1 MLSKKNIIII
11 IITIAIV
18 SGAIYIIKNK
28 IENFT
33 GIGKVFSFH
42 ANPQP
47 KCNPENDCFGGSYV
61 KYGFGGNPP
70 FKYDKRKRNFKMTL
84 N

>member
-28 IENFT
+28 IEM
-33 GIGKVFSFH
+33 
-42 ANPQP
+42 
-47 KCNPENDCFGGSYV
+47 PE
-61 KYGFGGNPP
+61 
-70 FKYDKRKRNFKMTL
+70 
-84 N
+84 

>member
-61 KYGFGGNPP
+61 KYGFGGNPH
-70 FKYDKRKRNFKMTL
+70 FKYDSRKRNFKMSL
-84 N
+84 Q

>member
-11 IITIAIV
+11 IIIIAIV

-42 ANPQP
+42 TNPQP
-47 KCNPENDCFGGSYV
+47 KCNPENNCFGGSYV
-61 KYGFGGNPP
+61 KYGFGGNPY
-70 FKYDKRKRNFKMTL
+70 FKYDSRKRNFKMSL
-84 N
+84 Q